1 MPPYTP
7 RPQPQPHGQP
17 HAKSIPQPI
26 APNYALNTNI
36 SSDSLLVANEL
47 RKYVTAQ
54 GQRDTE
60 KHCWKI
66 DAGPNGWGKFFEDN
80 PHLKDADRKPKKF
93 CEAHSATLSWLPDDS
108 APGKGY
114 ITVPEAAAMKPSG
127 VSSMKD
133 AHDQSPRIPAN
144 VSRLTRTIKDINSA
158 ASVVQQEQEE
168 EELQRLLVIDLESAR
183 RKFELDAEIAQR
195 QAPTVTRPLT
205 NDGMTI
211 VHLHIITFSI
221 KNYLWYSLI

>member
-1 MPPYTP
+1 M
-7 RPQPQPHGQP
+7 
-17 HAKSIPQPI
+17 
-26 APNYALNTNI
+26 
-36 SSDSLLVANEL
+36 ANEL

-66 DAGPNGWGKFFEDN
+66 DAGPHGWGKFFEDN

-133 AHDQSPRIPAN
+133 AHDHPPRIPAN
-144 VSRLTRTIKDINSA
+144 ISRLTRTIKDINSA

-168 EELQRLLVIDLESAR
+168 EELQRLLVISDNKDLQSAR
-183 RKFELDAEIAQR
+183 RKFEPDAEIAQR

-205 NDGMTI
+205 NDGTTI
-211 VHLHIITFSI
+211 VQLYNDLFHKEIPLVFSD
-221 KNYLWYSLI
+221 LI